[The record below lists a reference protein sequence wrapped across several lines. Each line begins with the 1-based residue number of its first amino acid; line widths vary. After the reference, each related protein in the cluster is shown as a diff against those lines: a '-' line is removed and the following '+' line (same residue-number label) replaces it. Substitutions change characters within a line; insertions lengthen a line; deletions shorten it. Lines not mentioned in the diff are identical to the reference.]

1 MPDAAALT
9 RSAQSGGRRP
19 SAIFLVRWPVIVLAG
34 IAGRA
39 GDAAAALA
47 ASRSRMKRLV
57 GMVRAHPTHILA
69 EGAIHSDPVRCIGV
83 TGSTSFR
90 VATCLEP
97 LVPVS
102 LSFTAAVAA
111 GFNVRSR
118 GPFLTGTGRDNNAD
132 RFGRFCMT

>member
-1 MPDAAALT
+1 MPDAAALP

-47 ASRSRMKRLV
+47 PSRSRMKRLV
-57 GMVRAHPTHILA
+57 GMVRAYPTHILT

-83 TGSTSFR
+83 TGSTSFLM
-90 VATCLEP
+90 ATCLEP
-97 LVPVS
+97 LAP
-102 LSFTAAVAA
+102 AA

-118 GPFLTGTGRDNNAD
+118 GPFLTGTRRDDNAD
-132 RFGRFCMT
+132 RFGRLCMT